1 MSFGVA
7 AFLGPAIGGLT
18 ADPASNYKQL
28 FGPGSTLGGERGV
41 RWMIKYPFALA
52 NILSAGFIVSV
63 TVFVIYQLKEV
74 SILNSAQHKPS
85 HINVT

>member
-1 MSFGVA
+1 MA

-18 ADPASNYKQL
+18 ADPVSNYKHV
-28 FGPGSTLGGERGV
+28 FGPGSILGGGTGI

-63 TVFVIYQLKEV
+63 SVFVVYQLKEA
-74 SILNSAQHKPS
+74 SFSNSNTLNRPY
-85 HINVT
+85 